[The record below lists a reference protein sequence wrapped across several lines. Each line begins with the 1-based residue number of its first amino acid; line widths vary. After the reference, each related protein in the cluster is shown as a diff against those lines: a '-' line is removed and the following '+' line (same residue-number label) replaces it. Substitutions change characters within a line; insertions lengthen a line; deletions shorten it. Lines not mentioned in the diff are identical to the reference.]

1 MCFLVGSQATTAR
14 NSTFQKMN
22 QIFLFIFTVLAVVG
36 SIKLLFNLYNA
47 DISRKWPECTAT
59 IIESGY
65 EKVEGM
71 EGGVGYR
78 IIITYRYIIDGVQY
92 ENNNYNFCNQ
102 SVDKYEREQL
112 LARYPVGKKITIHVN
127 PKNPASSVIVTGTT
141 YWHYIWLILCFAFLY
156 LLLKALLNG

>member
-1 MCFLVGSQATTAR
+1 
-14 NSTFQKMN
+14 MN

-47 DISRKWPECTAT
+47 DISRKWPEYSAT

-65 EKVEGM
+65 EKVEEMDGP
-71 EGGVGYR
+71 GVAYR
-78 IIITYRYIIDGVQY
+78 IIITYRYIVSGVQY
-92 ENNNYNFCNQ
+92 ENSNYNFCNQ

-112 LARYPVGKKITIHVN
+112 LARYPVGKEITVRVN
-127 PKNPASSVIVTGTT
+127 PKKPANAVIVAGTT